1 MSKNIIKGLVFTFL
15 GLTLIACSRRSG
27 QTADNSAPGV
37 QISNNQSST
46 TESKGEKVENTTK
59 SPDTTNS
66 SKVETTTVE
75 QKSGNTLAKQAIA
88 EIEKRKKVVLDENY
102 DILIQAQTSDT
113 IDLQIRHEERSSTS
127 IYGFFRYHAK
137 DHKLEEMDSLTGEY
151 KVVE

>member
-59 SPDTTNS
+59 TLDTTDS
-66 SKVETTTVE
+66 SKVEGTTVE
-75 QKSGNTLAKQAIA
+75 QKNGNVLAKQAIA

>member
-15 GLTLIACSRRSG
+15 GITLIACSRRSG

-59 SPDTTNS
+59 TLDTTDS
-66 SKVETTTVE
+66 SKVEGTTVE
-75 QKSGNTLAKQAIA
+75 QKNGNVLAKQAIT

-102 DILIQAQTSDT
+102 DILIQAQSSDT

-127 IYGFFRYHAK
+127 IYGFFRYHSK

>member
-59 SPDTTNS
+59 SLDTTDS
-66 SKVETTTVE
+66 SKVEGTTVE
-75 QKSGNTLAKQAIA
+75 QKNGNVLAKQAIA

-102 DILIQAQTSDT
+102 DILIQAQSSDT

-127 IYGFFRYHAK
+127 IYGFFRYHSK

>member
-59 SPDTTNS
+59 TLDTTDS
-66 SKVETTTVE
+66 SKVEGTTVE
-75 QKSGNTLAKQAIA
+75 QKNGNVLAKQAIA

-102 DILIQAQTSDT
+102 DILIQAQSSDT

-127 IYGFFRYHAK
+127 IYGFFRYHSK